1 LHVFDWRDVD
11 QRGIAAEEHLVPQ
24 VLVYCIVIDLSGVK
38 QLLTWLLTCDWGS
51 SSKFLLSRN
60 SSSGVSILTL
70 LALLI
75 CLSILWWYVYRNDQD
90 LAI

>member
-38 QLLTWLLTCDWGS
+38 QLLT
-51 SSKFLLSRN
+51 
-60 SSSGVSILTL
+60 
-70 LALLI
+70 
-75 CLSILWWYVYRNDQD
+75 
-90 LAI
+90 